1 MLLIRTYAKF
11 LDIQKKEI
19 RKMKVIKQILL
30 IIAPIIVF
38 TPRVLRSA
46 FNMQIPKPLSLGMI
60 LLGMVLIGIGMALK
74 EKKS

>member
-1 MLLIRTYAKF
+1 
-11 LDIQKKEI
+11 
-19 RKMKVIKQILL
+19 MKVIRQILL